1 MKQFLF
7 AICFFTALFSY
18 GQWGNGTLNTTLQTT
33 GGNVGIGTAASP
45 RRLYVLE
52 PNSFGS
58 DAHFKFE
65 ATNSG
70 GGNNANVFEVY
81 SGRGNGF
88 SGNIFNVYSA
98 GGDKFIIKGNGFS
111 GFGTNSPEAKLEVYS
126 GDVVIGGQYKKFML
140 TADWQNSSANSLQIV
155 PKNNGVFDYGK
166 AITFRDNG
174 ELEVVTNVILGG
186 SYQQF
191 MIHNQFWDP
200 SSNAL
205 IFAPKLNGS
214 WDFTKSMVYRNT
226 GNLEV
231 NGTIYAKEVQ
241 VMLPPFPDYVFSKKY
256 NLMSLSSLENYI
268 DQNGHLP
275 NLPSA
280 EEIDENGI
288 GLGDLVHKQMEK
300 IEELT
305 LYVIALNKKIE
316 KLEKENKCLRN
327 N

>member
-1 MKQFLF
+1 MKQLLF
-7 AICFFTALFSY
+7 TICFFTAVFSY
-18 GQWGNGTLNTTLQTT
+18 AQWGNGTLNTTLQTT
-33 GGNVGIGTAASP
+33 GGNVGIGTAAP
-45 RRLYVLE
+45 GGRLQVVENNSL
-52 PNSFGS
+52 SFGS
-58 DAHFKFE
+58 HFKFD

-70 GGNNANVFEVY
+70 GSNNANVFEVY

-88 SGNIFNVYSA
+88 SGNIFKVYSA
-98 GGDKFIIKGNGFS
+98 GGDKFIVKGNGNS

-140 TADWQNSSANSLQIV
+140 TADWQNSGANSLKIV
-155 PKNNGVFDYGK
+155 PKNSGVFDYGK

-174 ELEVVTNVILGG
+174 DMEVVANVVLGS

-191 MIHNQFWDP
+191 IISNQFWNP
-200 SSNAL
+200 SSDAL
-205 IFAPKLNGS
+205 FFAPKINGS
-214 WDFTKSMVYRNT
+214 WDFSKQMVYRNT

-241 VMLPPFPDYVFSKKY
+241 VMLPPFPDYVFSKTY
-256 NLMSLSSLENYI
+256 NLMSLNALESYI

-305 LYVIALNKKIE
+305 LYVI
-316 KLEKENKCLRN
+316 
-327 N
+327 